1 MADRIITKDG
11 VCGGRPI
18 IRGTRI
24 TVLDIVNYMEI
35 YGDRDRILQALPH
48 LGIKDID
55 AALNYYREHTEEIEG
70 YRKEEEKFEIFDA
83 QTHGAQ

>member
-1 MADRIITKDG
+1 MTDRIITKDD

-48 LGIKDID
+48 LTIKDID
-55 AALNYYREHTEEIEG
+55 AALNYYREHTEEIED
-70 YRKEEEKFEIFDA
+70 YRKEEEKIEIIDA

>member
-1 MADRIITKDG
+1 MTDRIITKDG

-24 TVLDIVNYMEI
+24 TVLDIVTYMEI
-35 YGDRDRILQALPH
+35 YGNRKRILQALPH
-48 LGIKDID
+48 LKVKDID

-70 YRKEEEKFEIFDA
+70 YHKEEEKLEI
-83 QTHGAQ
+83 GV